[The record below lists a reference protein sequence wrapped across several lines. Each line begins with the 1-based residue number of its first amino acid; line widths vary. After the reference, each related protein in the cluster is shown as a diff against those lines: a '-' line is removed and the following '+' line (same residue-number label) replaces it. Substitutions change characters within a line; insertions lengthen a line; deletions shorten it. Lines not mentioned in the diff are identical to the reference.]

1 MTSLGAYVSLVVN
14 TGDDKAL
21 FVMARFFLGRGRG
34 DLVLRKKRLLGDV
47 IFGFFWDLLRDVMID
62 EDFADVADAI
72 FFNFWR
78 LCGPGLELD
87 APLFLHIGLKYLYLL
102 NLSVTSCL
110 MPMPFLCVA
119 SWRLGYGCN

>member
-1 MTSLGAYVSLVVN
+1 MRSEPAPLLTSLGAYVSLVVN

-47 IFGFFWDLLRDVMID
+47 IFGFFGDLLRDVMID

-72 FFNFWR
+72 FLVFF
-78 LCGPGLELD
+78 
-87 APLFLHIGLKYLYLL
+87 FLRI
-102 NLSVTSCL
+102 
-110 MPMPFLCVA
+110 FLGVGWYVCVM
-119 SWRLGYGCN
+119 YV